1 MLEELLKQ
9 NRSTRGF
16 DETQKIDRETLERWV
31 SYTRYCGSAA
41 NRQPLKYCIL
51 NIVF

>member
-1 MLEELLKQ
+1 MIETILKK

-16 DETQKIDRETLERWV
+16 DETQKIDAETLKKWI

-41 NRQPLKYCIL
+41 NR
-51 NIVF
+51 